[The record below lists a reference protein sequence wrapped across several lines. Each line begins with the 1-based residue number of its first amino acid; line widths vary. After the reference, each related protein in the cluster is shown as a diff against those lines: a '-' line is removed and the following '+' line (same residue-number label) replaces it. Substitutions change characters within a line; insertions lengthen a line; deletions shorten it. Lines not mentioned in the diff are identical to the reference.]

1 MRASA
6 GVATTGELNPGVSAS
21 EGKVARRRVHRP
33 RLLLLVLISLAFC
46 AAFGP
51 LLTGASPWEIDL
63 RNRLAG
69 MSTGHWFG
77 TDGNGRDVFTR
88 WAYAGR
94 VSMGV
99 GLVAV
104 VVSVP
109 LGACLG
115 LVSGFFGRGVD
126 AAIMRLTD
134 AMLSV
139 PLFMLLLIM
148 LAMLKPSAA
157 TVILVIGT
165 TTWMGVA
172 RLVRGEVLRVVP
184 QEFVVAA
191 RAIGVTDSRIM
202 WRHVLPAVAPGIIVA
217 ATIGIPQAILLEST
231 LSYFGL
237 GVQPPTPS
245 WGNMLGDAQQY
256 MWNAPWLAMWPGV
269 AIFLTVFSLNA
280 LGERLRQ
287 SLDPQGGPRARAF

>member
-1 MRASA
+1 
-6 GVATTGELNPGVSAS
+6 V
-21 EGKVARRRVHRP
+21 
-33 RLLLLVLISLAFC
+33 
-46 AAFGP
+46 AFG
-51 LLTGASPWEIDL
+51 LLALFGPSITGLSPFEIDL

-69 MSTGHWFG
+69 GSTAHWFG
-77 TDGNGRDVFTR
+77 TDANGRDVFTR

-94 VSMGV
+94 VSLGV

-104 VVSVP
+104 LVSVP
-109 LGACLG
+109 LGTLLG
-115 LVSGFFGRGVD
+115 LVAGFFGRVVD
-126 AAIMRLTD
+126 AAIMRVTD

-148 LAMLKPSAA
+148 LAMLRPSATA
-157 TVILVIGT
+157 VILVIGM

-172 RLVRGEVLRVVP
+172 RLVRGEVLRLTP

-191 RAIGVTDSRIM
+191 RAIGVGDTRIM
-202 WRHVLPAVAPGIIVA
+202 WRHVLPAVAPVIIVA

-269 AIFLTVFSLNA
+269 AIFLSVLSLNA
-280 LGERLRQ
+280 LGERLRRR
-287 SLDPQGGPRARAF
+287 LEPRGGRRARTS